1 MVCGKHG
8 VELPAAALQF
18 PLREPVV
25 RSVVLGA
32 TEPAHI
38 EQNVRRIAEPIPE
51 QLWKQLV
58 AEGLVP

>member
-1 MVCGKHG
+1 VCGEHG

-38 EQNVRRIAEPIPE
+38 KQNVARIAEPIPDALWE
-51 QLWKQLV
+51 QLA
-58 AEGLVP
+58 AEGNLA

>member
-1 MVCGKHG
+1 MLCTKFG

-25 RSVVLGA
+25 RSLVLGA

-38 EQNVRRIAEPIPE
+38 EQNVVRVAEPIPAA
-51 QLWKQLV
+51 LWEELA
-58 AEGLVP
+58 AEGFLP